1 MDINDKM
8 KESINEIPKKKQPIR
23 YDENGNP
30 IPRKKRPIRYDENGN
45 PIPRKRPVRRDA
57 DGNTAPVKRY
67 PQPKEKDRPIPL
79 RRQESP
85 SGEMKKAI
93 SDPNFTE
100 GKDKQAAQV
109 EEKKPKRNYMGIVLA
124 SLQAIIS
131 IVFFVVLLM
140 LDMLPIKYLVVIGV
154 ILVVL
159 LAFTILSQFAKAG
172 RKVGW
177 VFATIMILI
186 FGIASIYIWKA
197 HDVIDEV
204 TQTEESVTKLSDVSI
219 IVLANSRYNGLED
232 LKGKEFGVQKIL
244 DRENTELTLQNLEA
258 KLQVQVDT
266 VEYESW
272 KSQVQALYNQDVEVI
287 VINELYRSLILEDF
301 EDFDEKTRVLDGF
314 TYQEKI
320 EKNDNSSKADIKVD
334 VEPFNVYLSGND
346 SYGKISMEAGRSDV
360 NIIATVNPK
369 TKQILLTT
377 TPRDFYV
384 ELPFYGGGYYDK
396 LTHAGMYG
404 LDTSIETLENLYQ
417 IEIDYYVRLNFSGF
431 RDIVDALDGVEVYSA
446 HEFTSVKGVYFSQG
460 MNYLNGKEALA
471 FVRERKAFADGDFQR
486 GRNQMAMIEAL
497 ANKIFSPAILTN
509 YMDLMDSVSSCFITD
524 MPRGKIN
531 DLVKM
536 QLNDGA
542 EWTIIS
548 NSVMG
553 YGNTRTTYS
562 TGNEPLSCVDPDVG
576 DVALATELIL
586 KCMNG
591 EKVVIPDKEAEGI
604 YQGSRIGSIGLN
616 YTTQESSLNALQSGV
631 TSTVTGDSGISSSPN
646 LEQSSGVGGQDSGNS
661 SSSGSQQIVPEV
673 NQSSAATS
681 DSDITNGNSSA
692 SDSISTSPETSENTG
707 AESSEPVV
715 ETPEDSAAVDPGA
728 ENTGTIVQ

>member
-1 MDINDKM
+1 MNNNDKM
-8 KESINEIPKKKQPIR
+8 KKTGSEIPKKKRPIC

-30 IPRKKRPIRYDENGN
+30 IPKKKRPVRYDENGR
-45 PIPRKRPVRRDA
+45 PIPRKRSGSYDENGDPV
-57 DGNTAPVKRY
+57 PVKRR
-67 PQPKEKDRPIPL
+67 PQPQASDRPIPL
-79 RRQESP
+79 RKPAQSVNEKQENITESILVE
-85 SGEMKKAI
+85 G
-93 SDPNFTE
+93 E
-100 GKDKQAAQV
+100 GKQEKQRT
-109 EEKKPKRNYMGIVLA
+109 EKKLKRNYVGIVFA
-124 SLQAIIS
+124 SLQMIVS
-131 IVFFVVLLM
+131 VVFFIVLLV
-140 LDMLPIKYLVVIGV
+140 LDMLPVKYLVVIGV
-154 ILVVL
+154 ILAVL
-159 LAFTILSQFAKAG
+159 LSFTILSQFAKAG
-172 RKVGW
+172 KKVGW
-177 VFATIMILI
+177 VFAAILI
-186 FGIASIYIWKA
+186 LILGIASVYIWKA

-204 TQTEESVTKLSDVSI
+204 TQTEQPTTKLSDVSI
-219 IVLANSRYNGLED
+219 IVLADSPYTGLQD
-232 LKGKEFGVQKIL
+232 LKGKDFGVQKLL
-244 DRENTELTLQNLEA
+244 DRENTELTLNDLES
-258 KLQVQVDT
+258 KFEEKVDT

-272 KSQVQALYNQDVEVI
+272 KSQVQALYNQDVEAI

-301 EDFDEKTRVLDGF
+301 ENFDEETRVLDGF
-314 TYQEKI
+314 SYVKEVEVNQ
-320 EKNDNSSKADIKVD
+320 NSSKADIKVD
-334 VEPFNVYLSGND
+334 TDPFNVYLSGND

-396 LTHAGMYG
+396 LTHTGMYG

-471 FVRERKAFADGDFQR
+471 FVRERKAFVDGDFQR

-509 YMDLMDSVSSCFITD
+509 YMDLMNSVSSCFITD

-553 YGNTRTTYS
+553 YGNSRTTYS

-604 YQGSRIGSIGLN
+604 YQGSRLGSVGLN
-616 YTTQESSLNALQSGV
+616 YTTQESSLNTLQSGV
-631 TSTVTGDSGISSSPN
+631 TSTVTGDSGNLSSPS
-646 LEQSSGVGGQDSGNS
+646 LEQSTGFGGQDSGNS
-661 SSSGSQQIVPEV
+661 SSGSHIVTPEV
-673 NQSSAATS
+673 NQSSAVTS
-681 DSDITNGNSSA
+681 DSGITNGNSST
-692 SDSISTSPETSENTG
+692 SDSISTLPETGGSDGTE
-707 AESSEPVV
+707 ESGPVI
-715 ETPEDSAAVDPGA
+715 ETPEDSAGVDPGT
-728 ENTGTIVQ
+728 ENTGMIVQ

>member
-1 MDINDKM
+1 MDNNDKLKEIGSKKM
-8 KESINEIPKKKQPIR
+8 KQECQ
-23 YDENGNP
+23 G
-30 IPRKKRPIRYDENGN
+30 
-45 PIPRKRPVRRDA
+45 
-57 DGNTAPVKRY
+57 
-67 PQPKEKDRPIPL
+67 KEKR
-79 RRQESP
+79 S
-85 SGEMKKAI
+85 
-93 SDPNFTE
+93 
-100 GKDKQAAQV
+100 
-109 EEKKPKRNYMGIVLA
+109 KRNYVGIILA
-124 SLQAIIS
+124 SMQAMLS
-131 IVFFVVLLM
+131 ILFFSVLLM
-140 LDMLPIKYLVVIGV
+140 LDMLPLKYLVVIVV
-154 ILVVL
+154 ILTVFL
-159 LAFTILSQFAKAG
+159 GFTVLSQFAKAG
-172 RKVGW
+172 KKVGW
-177 VFATIMILI
+177 VFAVILILI
-186 FGIASIYIWKA
+186 FGIASVYIWKA
-197 HDVIDEV
+197 HNVIDEV
-204 TQTEESVTKLSDVSI
+204 TQTEQPATKLSDVSI
-219 IVLANSRYNGLED
+219 IVLADSPYTGLQD
-232 LKGKEFGVQKIL
+232 LKGKEFGVQKLI
-244 DRENTELTLQNLEA
+244 DRNNTELTLEDLEV
-258 KLQVQVDT
+258 KLQETVDI

-272 KSQVQALYNQDVEVI
+272 KSQAQALYNRDVDAI
-287 VINELYRSLILEDF
+287 VINELYRSLILDDF
-301 EDFDEKTRVLDGF
+301 ENFDEETRVLDGF
-314 TYQEKI
+314 SYVEELQI
-320 EKNDNSSKADIKVD
+320 DQNSSKADIKVD
-334 VEPFNVYLSGND
+334 TEPFNVYLSGND
-346 SYGKISMEAGRSDV
+346 SYGKISLEAGRSDV

-396 LTHAGMYG
+396 LTHTGMYG
-404 LDTSIETLENLYQ
+404 LDTSIETLENLYE

-497 ANKIFSPAILTN
+497 ANKIFSPSILMN
-509 YMDLMDSVSSCFITD
+509 YMDLMNSVSSCFITD

-604 YQGSRIGSIGLN
+604 YQGSQLGSIGLN
-616 YTTQESSLNALQSGV
+616 YTTQESSLNTMQSGA
-631 TSTVTGDSGISSSPN
+631 TSTVTGDSGNLSSPT
-646 LEQSSGVGGQDSGNS
+646 LEQGTVIGGQDSGNN
-661 SSSGSQQIVPEV
+661 SSGSQIVTPEV
-673 NQSSAATS
+673 DQSSAITS
-681 DSDITNGNSSA
+681 DSGIVNENSSA
-692 SDSISTSPETSENTG
+692 TDSISTLPETGENGSTETSG
-707 AESSEPVV
+707 SVID
-715 ETPEDSAAVDPGA
+715 TPEDSAVADPGA
-728 ENTGTIVQ
+728 ENTGTVVQ

>member
-1 MDINDKM
+1 MDNNDKLKEIGSKKM
-8 KESINEIPKKKQPIR
+8 KQECQ
-23 YDENGNP
+23 G
-30 IPRKKRPIRYDENGN
+30 
-45 PIPRKRPVRRDA
+45 
-57 DGNTAPVKRY
+57 
-67 PQPKEKDRPIPL
+67 KEKR
-79 RRQESP
+79 S
-85 SGEMKKAI
+85 
-93 SDPNFTE
+93 
-100 GKDKQAAQV
+100 
-109 EEKKPKRNYMGIVLA
+109 KRNYVGIILA
-124 SLQAIIS
+124 SMQAMLS
-131 IVFFVVLLM
+131 ILFFSVLLM
-140 LDMLPIKYLVVIGV
+140 LDMLPLKYLVVIVV
-154 ILVVL
+154 ILTVFL
-159 LAFTILSQFAKAG
+159 GFTVLSQFAKAG
-172 RKVGW
+172 KKVGW
-177 VFATIMILI
+177 VFAVILILI
-186 FGIASIYIWKA
+186 FGIASVYIWKA
-197 HDVIDEV
+197 HNVIDEV
-204 TQTEESVTKLSDVSI
+204 TQTEQPATKLSDVSI
-219 IVLANSRYNGLED
+219 IVLVDSPYTGLQD
-232 LKGKEFGVQKIL
+232 LKGKEFGVQKLI
-244 DRENTELTLQNLEA
+244 DRNNTELTLEDLEA
-258 KLQVQVDT
+258 KLQETVDI

-272 KSQVQALYNQDVEVI
+272 KSQAQALYNRDVDAI
-287 VINELYRSLILEDF
+287 VINELYRSLILDDF
-301 EDFDEKTRVLDGF
+301 ENFDEETRVLDGF
-314 TYQEKI
+314 SYVEELQI
-320 EKNDNSSKADIKVD
+320 DQNSSKADIKVD
-334 VEPFNVYLSGND
+334 TEPFNVYLSGND
-346 SYGKISMEAGRSDV
+346 SYGKISLEAGRSDV

-396 LTHAGMYG
+396 LTHTGMYG
-404 LDTSIETLENLYQ
+404 LDTSIETLENLYE

-497 ANKIFSPAILTN
+497 ANKIFSPSILMN
-509 YMDLMDSVSSCFITD
+509 YMDLMNSVSSCFITD

-604 YQGSRIGSIGLN
+604 YQGSQLGSIGLN
-616 YTTQESSLNALQSGV
+616 YTTQESSLNTMQSGA
-631 TSTVTGDSGISSSPN
+631 TSTVTGDSGNLSSPT
-646 LEQSSGVGGQDSGNS
+646 LEQGTVIGGQDSGNN
-661 SSSGSQQIVPEV
+661 SSGSQIVTPEV
-673 NQSSAATS
+673 DQSSAITS
-681 DSDITNGNSSA
+681 DSGIVNENSSA
-692 SDSISTSPETSENTG
+692 TDSISTLPETGENGSTETSG
-707 AESSEPVV
+707 SVID
-715 ETPEDSAAVDPGA
+715 TPEDSAVADPGA
-728 ENTGTIVQ
+728 ENTGTVVQ

>member
-1 MDINDKM
+1 MDNNDKFRG
-8 KESINEIPKKKQPIR
+8 KGTEAPKKKQSLR
-23 YDENGNP
+23 YDENGKT
-30 IPRKKRPIRYDENGN
+30 I
-45 PIPRKRPVRRDA
+45 
-57 DGNTAPVKRY
+57 PVKRRS
-67 PQPKEKDRPIPL
+67 QSRENDRPIPL
-79 RRQESP
+79 RRQEESYL
-85 SGEMKKAI
+85 ETKQNIKKPI
-93 SDPNFTE
+93 LPIDE
-100 GKDKQAAQV
+100 VDQK
-109 EEKKPKRNYMGIVLA
+109 EKKKIKRNYVGIVVA
-124 SLQAIIS
+124 SLQAIVS
-131 IVFFVVLLM
+131 VVFFAVLVM

-154 ILVVL
+154 ILVIL
-159 LAFTILSQFAKAG
+159 LAFTILSQLAKAG

-204 TQTEESVTKLSDVSI
+204 TRTEEPVTKLSDVSI
-219 IVLANSRYNGLED
+219 IVLANSSYNGLED

-244 DRENTELTLQNLEA
+244 DRENTELTLQDLEA

-334 VEPFNVYLSGND
+334 TEPFNVYLSGND

-509 YMDLMDSVSSCFITD
+509 YMDLMNSVSSCFITD

-616 YTTQESSLNALQSGV
+616 YATQESSLNALQSGV
-631 TSTVTGDSGISSSPN
+631 TSAVTGESSILTNPN
-646 LEQSSGVGGQDSGNS
+646 LEQNSSVSNVGGQGDPNG
-661 SSSGSQQIVPEV
+661 SSGQQPIIPEV
-673 NQSSAATS
+673 NQSSAVTS
-681 DSDITNGNSSA
+681 DSDITNGNSST
-692 SDSISTSPETSENTG
+692 SGETSTLPETGENPG
-707 AESSEPVV
+707 AESSDPVI
-715 ETPEDSAAVDPGA
+715 ETPEDSTVVDPGD

>member
-1 MDINDKM
+1 
-8 KESINEIPKKKQPIR
+8 
-23 YDENGNP
+23 
-30 IPRKKRPIRYDENGN
+30 
-45 PIPRKRPVRRDA
+45 
-57 DGNTAPVKRY
+57 
-67 PQPKEKDRPIPL
+67 
-79 RRQESP
+79 
-85 SGEMKKAI
+85 
-93 SDPNFTE
+93 
-100 GKDKQAAQV
+100 
-109 EEKKPKRNYMGIVLA
+109 
-124 SLQAIIS
+124 
-131 IVFFVVLLM
+131 
-140 LDMLPIKYLVVIGV
+140 
-154 ILVVL
+154 
-159 LAFTILSQFAKAG
+159 
-172 RKVGW
+172 
-177 VFATIMILI
+177 
-186 FGIASIYIWKA
+186 
-197 HDVIDEV
+197 
-204 TQTEESVTKLSDVSI
+204 TKLSDVSI
-219 IVLANSRYNGLED
+219 IVLADSPYTGLQD
-232 LKGKEFGVQKIL
+232 LKGKEFGVQKLI
-244 DRENTELTLQNLEA
+244 DRNNTELTLEDLES
-258 KLQVQVDT
+258 KLQETVDI

-272 KSQVQALYNQDVEVI
+272 KSQAQALYNRDVDAI
-287 VINELYRSLILEDF
+287 VINELYRSLILDDF
-301 EDFDEKTRVLDGF
+301 ENFDEETRVLDGF
-314 TYQEKI
+314 SYVEELKI
-320 EKNDNSSKADIKVD
+320 DQNSSKADIKVD
-334 VEPFNVYLSGND
+334 TEPFNVYLSGND
-346 SYGKISMEAGRSDV
+346 SYGKISLEAGRSDV

-396 LTHAGMYG
+396 LTHTGMYG
-404 LDTSIETLENLYQ
+404 LDTSIETLENLYE

-486 GRNQMAMIEAL
+486 GKNQMAMIEAL
-497 ANKIFSPAILTN
+497 ANKIFSPSILMN

-553 YGNTRTTYS
+553 YGNSRTTYS

-604 YQGSRIGSIGLN
+604 YQGSQLGSIGLN
-616 YTTQESSLNALQSGV
+616 YTTQESSLNTMQSGA
-631 TSTVTGDSGISSSPN
+631 TSTVTGDSSNLSSPT
-646 LEQSSGVGGQDSGNS
+646 LEQGTVIGGQDSGNN
-661 SSSGSQQIVPEV
+661 SSGSQIVTPEV
-673 NQSSAATS
+673 DQSSVITS
-681 DSDITNGNSSA
+681 DSGIVNENSSA
-692 SDSISTSPETSENTG
+692 TDSISTLPETGENGGT
-707 AESSEPVV
+707 
-715 ETPEDSAAVDPGA
+715 ETSGSVIDTPDDSAVADPGA

>member
-1 MDINDKM
+1 LGNNDKVRKNGSKKM
-8 KESINEIPKKKQPIR
+8 KQEYQ
-23 YDENGNP
+23 G
-30 IPRKKRPIRYDENGN
+30 
-45 PIPRKRPVRRDA
+45 
-57 DGNTAPVKRY
+57 
-67 PQPKEKDRPIPL
+67 KEKR
-79 RRQESP
+79 S
-85 SGEMKKAI
+85 
-93 SDPNFTE
+93 
-100 GKDKQAAQV
+100 
-109 EEKKPKRNYMGIVLA
+109 KRNYVGIVLA
-124 SLQAIIS
+124 SMQAILS
-131 IVFFVVLLM
+131 ILFFSVLLM
-140 LDMLPIKYLVVIGV
+140 LDMLPLKYLVVIVV
-154 ILVVL
+154 ILTVFL
-159 LAFTILSQFAKAG
+159 GFTVLSQFAKAG
-172 RKVGW
+172 KKVGW
-177 VFATIMILI
+177 VFAVILILI
-186 FGIASIYIWKA
+186 FGIASVYIWKA

-204 TQTEESVTKLSDVSI
+204 TQTEQPATKLSDVSI
-219 IVLANSRYNGLED
+219 IVLADSPYTGLQD
-232 LKGKEFGVQKIL
+232 LKGKEFGVQKII
-244 DRENTELTLQNLEA
+244 DRNNTELTLEDLES
-258 KLQVQVDT
+258 KLQETVDI

-272 KSQVQALYNQDVEVI
+272 KSQAQALYNRDVDAI
-287 VINELYRSLILEDF
+287 VINELYRSLILDDF
-301 EDFDEKTRVLDGF
+301 ENFDEETRVLDGF
-314 TYQEKI
+314 SYVEELKI
-320 EKNDNSSKADIKVD
+320 DQNSSKADIKVD
-334 VEPFNVYLSGND
+334 TEPFNVYLSGND
-346 SYGKISMEAGRSDV
+346 SYGKISLEAGRSDV

-396 LTHAGMYG
+396 LTHTGMYG
-404 LDTSIETLENLYQ
+404 LDTSIETLENLYE

-486 GRNQMAMIEAL
+486 GKNQMAMIEAL
-497 ANKIFSPAILTN
+497 ANKIFSPSILMN

-553 YGNTRTTYS
+553 YGNSRTTYS

-604 YQGSRIGSIGLN
+604 YQGSQLGSIGLN
-616 YTTQESSLNALQSGV
+616 YTTQESSLNTMQSGA
-631 TSTVTGDSGISSSPN
+631 TSTVTGDSSNLSSPT
-646 LEQSSGVGGQDSGNS
+646 LEQGTVIGGQDSGNN
-661 SSSGSQQIVPEV
+661 SSGSQIVTPEV
-673 NQSSAATS
+673 DQSSAITS
-681 DSDITNGNSSA
+681 DSGIVNENSSA
-692 SDSISTSPETSENTG
+692 TDSISTLPETGENGGTETSG
-707 AESSEPVV
+707 SVID
-715 ETPEDSAAVDPGA
+715 TPEDSAVADPGA
-728 ENTGTIVQ
+728 ENTGTVVQ